1 MSLATKYRPQTFQDV
16 VAQESVKLIL
26 QKQIETKSFSNC
38 LIYKGCTGS
47 GKTTVARIFAK
58 AINNGLGT
66 PIEVDAASHN
76 SVDDVRLIIDQ
87 AQERS
92 LDSEYKV
99 WIIDECHLLSNAA
112 WNALLKLVE
121 EPPKYTVIIFCT
133 TDAQKIPMT
142 IQNRC
147 QIFNFGRIPLGLITK
162 RLDYICL
169 QENIQADSNSLDY
182 IAKLSDGSLRQAI
195 SYLDKCKDYSMKLDM
210 NAVIACLGDYSY
222 NIYFDLTNAVIDG
235 NKDQVIKIIE
245 HCYNQGTDLKLF
257 VANYL
262 KFVLQLDK
270 YILLK
275 SMSSTDIPIY
285 LEEKVKYTT
294 SIENNVQWFSRY
306 LDKILD
312 LKGMIKHD
320 SDIKTTIEVTLI
332 A

>member
-1 MSLATKYRPQTFQDV
+1 MSLATKYRPQTFQEV

-76 SVDDVRLIIDQ
+76 SVDDVRLIIEQ
-87 AQERS
+87 AQERA

-133 TDAQKIPMT
+133 TDPQKIPMT

-147 QIFNFGRIPLGLITK
+147 QIFNFGRIPLNLIIK

-169 QENIQADSNSLDY
+169 HESIQADESSLDY
-182 IAKLSDGSLRQAI
+182 IAKLSEGSLRQAI
-195 SYLDKCKDYSMKLDM
+195 SYLDKCKDYSNNLTI
-210 NAVIACLGDYSY
+210 NSVIECLGNYSY
-222 NIYFDLTNAVIDG
+222 DIYFDLTNAVIDG
-235 NKDQVIKIIE
+235 NKEQIIKIIE
-245 HCYNQGTDLKLF
+245 YCYNQGTDLKLF

-262 KFVLQLDK
+262 KFILQLDK

-275 SMSSTDIPIY
+275 SMNCIDIPAY
-285 LEEKVKYTT
+285 LEDKVKYVTG
-294 SIENNVQWFSRY
+294 IENNVQWFSKY
-306 LDKILD
+306 LDKVLD
-312 LKGMIKHD
+312 LKCMIKND